1 MPGDTLFPIPFLVH
15 FISVPFGGLPALHPT
30 LSFTR
35 NTYEMHL
42 KALALQSRANLLHVS
57 DKAPEY

>member
-1 MPGDTLFPIPFLVH
+1 MPGDTLFPIPSLVH

-35 NTYEMHL
+35 NTYEMHP